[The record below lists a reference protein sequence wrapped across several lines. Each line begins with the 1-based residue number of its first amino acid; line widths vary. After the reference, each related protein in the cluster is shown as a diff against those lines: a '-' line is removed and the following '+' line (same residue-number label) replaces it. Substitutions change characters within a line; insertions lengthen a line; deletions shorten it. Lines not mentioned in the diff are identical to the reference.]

1 MAKQVRNY
9 EQLAHDILGAVGG
22 EENIV
27 NVARC
32 ATRLRLVLK
41 RSNPEF
47 KKKVSEMPGVIT
59 VVENGG
65 QFQIVIGQHVGE
77 VYDAFTNITNVE
89 DNTEEN
95 MQKGS
100 ILNRVIATMSA
111 VFAPFIYILAAA
123 GILQGILILINLA
136 WPAFAKTGTYEVFSF
151 ISWSPFTFLPIFIAL
166 TASKHF
172 KVNTYIAVV
181 CAMAL
186 VSPTWAEIAGRIA
199 EGEKITFMGIA
210 LSQTVYTSSVL
221 PPLFLVWILSYVE
234 RFFNKV
240 FPEVVRSLFVPL
252 MCMVIM
258 VPLTILLIGPLST
271 LFANGVA
278 DGYNYLAENLP
289 IVAAIIIG
297 AFWQVFVIFG
307 VHWGI
312 TPVVLA
318 NFDNYGRD
326 SFQAYQTIAVI
337 AQVGAVLGVFLKSKV
352 KETKSVALSAG
363 ITGIF
368 GITEPSIYGINLR
381 FKKPFII
388 GCISGA
394 VGAVVASFFNP
405 YYYVYAGL
413 PGPLTIVN
421 GISKDNPS
429 SFIGICIGVA
439 IAIILPI
446 VLIMMFGY
454 GEDTAKAVDTKL
466 DTPEDI
472 EVENNIITTESLE
485 QVVVSPLSG
494 KFIPL
499 NEVKDPVFNSGAMG
513 KGFAIDPSEGIVSSP
528 VEGSIVMTT
537 PSKHAIGIKSNDGVE
552 VLIHVGLDT
561 VELKGEHFDLLVNEG
576 DKVSI
581 GQPLIHFDK
590 KAIESKGYST
600 VTPVVVTNTM
610 NYNDVIIDN
619 TNMSVSNS
627 NRMITIIK

>member
-1 MAKQVRNY
+1 MAKPVRNY
-9 EQLAHDILGAVGG
+9 QQLAQDILQAVGG
-22 EENIV
+22 EDNIV

-65 QFQIVIGQHVGE
+65 QFQVVIGQHVGE
-77 VYDAFTNITNVE
+77 VYDAFTNIADVE
-89 DNTEEN
+89 DHTDDN

-123 GILQGILILINLA
+123 GILQGILILINLV

-240 FPEVVRSLFVPL
+240 FPDVVKSLFVPL

-271 LFANGVA
+271 IFANGVA
-278 DGYNYLAENLP
+278 DGYNYLAEHLP

-337 AQVGAVLGVFLKSKV
+337 AQVGAVLGVFIKSKV
-352 KETKSVALSAG
+352 QETKSVAISAG

-466 DTPEDI
+466 DISEDNQEDI
-472 EVENNIITTESLE
+472 VTSESLE
-485 QVVVSPLSG
+485 QLVVSPIVG
-494 KFIPL
+494 QYIAL
-499 NEVKDPVFNSGAMG
+499 NDVKDPVFNSGAMG
-513 KGFAIDPSEGIVSSP
+513 KGFAINPAEGVVSSP

-537 PSKHAIGIKSNDGVE
+537 PTKHAIGIKSNDGVE

-561 VELKGEHFDLLVNEG
+561 VELKGEHFDLHVKEG
-576 DKVSI
+576 DKVTV
-581 GQPLIHFDK
+581 GQPLINFDK
-590 KAIESKGYST
+590 TAIEDKGYST
-600 VTPVVVTNTM
+600 VTPIVITNTM
-610 NYNDVIIDN
+610 NYNDVIVDEN
-619 TNMSVSNS
+619 NKTM
-627 NRMITIIK
+627 TIIK

>member
-1 MAKQVRNY
+1 MAKPVRNY
-9 EQLAHDILGAVGG
+9 QQLAQDILQAVGG
-22 EENIV
+22 EDNIV

-65 QFQIVIGQHVGE
+65 QFQVVIGQHVGE
-77 VYDAFTNITNVE
+77 VYDAFTNIADVE
-89 DNTEEN
+89 DHTDDN

-123 GILQGILILINLA
+123 GILQGILILINLV

-186 VSPTWAEIAGRIA
+186 VSPTWSEIAGRIA

-240 FPEVVRSLFVPL
+240 FPDVVKSLFVPL

-271 LFANGVA
+271 IFANGVA
-278 DGYNYLAENLP
+278 DGYNYLAEHLP

-337 AQVGAVLGVFLKSKV
+337 AQVGAVLGVFIKSKV
-352 KETKSVALSAG
+352 QETKSVAISAG

-466 DTPEDI
+466 DISEDNQEDI
-472 EVENNIITTESLE
+472 VTSESLE
-485 QVVVSPLSG
+485 QLVVSPIVG
-494 KFIPL
+494 QYIAL
-499 NEVKDPVFNSGAMG
+499 NDVKDPVFNSGAMG
-513 KGFAIDPSEGIVSSP
+513 KGFAINPAEGVVSSP

-537 PSKHAIGIKSNDGVE
+537 PTKHAIGIKSNDGVE

-561 VELKGEHFDLLVNEG
+561 VELKGEHFDLHVKEG
-576 DKVSI
+576 DKVTV
-581 GQPLIHFDK
+581 GQPLINFDK
-590 KAIESKGYST
+590 TAIEDKGYST
-600 VTPVVVTNTM
+600 VTPIVITNTM
-610 NYNDVIIDN
+610 NYNDVIVDEN
-619 TNMSVSNS
+619 NKTM
-627 NRMITIIK
+627 TIIK